1 MRQCDKEK
9 DILRIRE
16 RKERDK
22 RNGKKTVRMMNII
35 IVNKIKIWVSNGI
48 KGEGEKENETI
59 FFKQDISNVSL
70 KITRLLLWLKST
82 LLLKNKCNRTA
93 IYMKS

>member
-1 MRQCDKEK
+1 VRQCDKEK

-35 IVNKIKIWVSNGI
+35 IVNKIKI
-48 KGEGEKENETI
+48 
-59 FFKQDISNVSL
+59 
-70 KITRLLLWLKST
+70 
-82 LLLKNKCNRTA
+82 
-93 IYMKS
+93 